1 MVPSVGTHSLRSER
15 YLIIDDF
22 VYNDSPRRTAV
33 LMGDAGRATC
43 CCRDGG
49 RGEGG
54 GTRQQAGAVSG
65 NLGAADHSLLVMLV
79 IPVGRNSI
87 KTPTPV

>member
-49 RGEGG
+49 RGEGEG
-54 GTRQQAGAVSG
+54 KRASR
-65 NLGAADHSLLVMLV
+65 LEPSAATLAA
-79 IPVGRNSI
+79 P
-87 KTPTPV
+87 PTTLC